1 MYARLTTGNTRHLR
15 WMLTVLT
22 VTLLLVVLATFPSLA
37 TEGGG
42 TEKVGL
48 PTTPH
53 DQVGLIILGGVGL
66 AALAAGVNIWRQL
79 RGERPQAD
87 GKIRWR

>member
-1 MYARLTTGNTRHLR
+1 MHARFAPHSIRRLR
-15 WMLTVLT
+15 VVLST
-22 VTLLLVVLATFPSLA
+22 AALVVVMLLISTMPALA

-42 TEKVGL
+42 GEKVGL